1 MVFLNIVTAR
11 RGMTDTK
18 KQFLQKEGLINPKPE
33 RVSYQLFESNDFFD
47 PLDLPQVRYEMIRT
61 GRVDNISVA
70 KACRLFGFSRE
81 YFYKLERSFMAR
93 GFVALLGSQKG
104 RRPLIALNN
113 EIMNF
118 IIHRKIDNPKLSGE
132 DLRKE
137 ILQLYKLD
145 CSRRTV
151 ERIIEK
157 SGVGKKGQNFI

>member
-1 MVFLNIVTAR
+1 
-11 RGMTDTK
+11 MTDTK

-33 RVSYQLFESNDFFD
+33 RVNYQFFESNAFFD
-47 PLDLPQVRYEMIRT
+47 PLDLPQVRYEFIRT
-61 GRVDNISVA
+61 ARVDNISVA
-70 KACRLFGFSRE
+70 NACRLFGFSRE

-113 EIMNF
+113 EVTNF
-118 IIHRKIDNPKLSGE
+118 IIHRKIVNPKLSGE

-137 ILQLYKLD
+137 ILELYKLD

-151 ERIIEK
+151 ERSIEK
-157 SGVGKKGQNFI
+157 SGIGKKGQKLG

>member
-1 MVFLNIVTAR
+1 
-11 RGMTDTK
+11 MTDTK

-33 RVSYQLFESNDFFD
+33 RVCYKHFESNDFFD
-47 PLDLPQVRYEMIRT
+47 PMDLPQVRYEMIRT
-61 GRVDNISVA
+61 ARVENISVA
-70 KACRLFGFSRE
+70 NACRLFGFSRE
-81 YFYKLERSFMAR
+81 YFYKLERKFMKH

-113 EIMNF
+113 EIVNF
-118 IIHRKIDNPKLSGE
+118 IIHRKVDNPNLSGE

-137 ILQLYKLD
+137 ILKIHKLD

-157 SGVGKKGQNFI
+157 SGIGKKG